1 MSVQEKKSYV
11 LRVDERTCMHK
22 SVQIQA
28 VFELMCVMCAGKVR
42 HNGLSGKRA
51 SHGHAAVE
59 HSCAGRRTSS
69 ACRDANSTTETAKCK
84 RSVLNRRNAAEAS
97 SLKSFLLM
105 QANVFM

>member
-1 MSVQEKKSYV
+1 MSVHEKKSYV

-28 VFELMCVMCAGKVR
+28 VFELMCVMCEGKVR

-59 HSCAGRRTSS
+59 HSCAVGGRARPAETQTAQQRRQS
-69 ACRDANSTTETAKCK
+69 AND
-84 RSVLNRRNAAEAS
+84 L
-97 SLKSFLLM
+97 F
-105 QANVFM
+105 